1 MVGRLVGAALRNRE
15 VVFLLAAA
23 LLVGGLYAARH
34 SPLDVF
40 PEFAPPIVEVQVE
53 APGFAAEDVEALVTR
68 PLERALGGAPELA
81 TLRSS
86 SIAGLAVLTA
96 IYPYG
101 TDPYR
106 ARQVVIERL
115 ALTAEQLP
123 PGTRPAV
130 SPLSSALTTIL
141 AIGMRGASPLVL
153 RDLAEW
159 TIRPRLLAVPGVANV
174 VIYGGGI
181 RQVQV
186 TTTPERL
193 LAARATLDDLATAA
207 AAADAPG
214 GSGFL
219 DRRLHGAGD
228 LARAP
233 LPGRNH
239 VPVPLAAVAD
249 VGEGPAVA
257 VGDAI
262 VNGEPGVVLLVTK
275 QPEQNVLAVTAA
287 VEDALEAIVRALP
300 ADVRVERTMF
310 RQASFVTHALG
321 NLRRA
326 LLAGAVLV
334 TLVLLVFTAELRA
347 AMVSVVAIPLSL
359 LAAVAVLRAAGATLN
374 VMVLGGLAIAVG
386 EVVDDAIIDVENA
399 WRRLRGAP
407 AGARPLDVVL
417 AASVEVRSAVVYATV
432 MVALVFL
439 PVFLLGGLD
448 GAREQ
453 HERQRRRHSERD
465 AGAGARAAPGRRR

>member
-23 LLVGGLYAARH
+23 LLVGGFYAARH

-53 APGFAAEDVEALVTR
+53 APGLAAEDVEALVTR

-219 DRRLHGAGD
+219 DRGGQRLPTWLDGRLHGAGD

-249 VGEGPAVA
+249 

-326 LLAGAVLV
+326 LLGGAVLV

-347 AMVSVVAIPLSL
+347 A
-359 LAAVAVLRAAGATLN
+359 
-374 VMVLGGLAIAVG
+374 
-386 EVVDDAIIDVENA
+386 
-399 WRRLRGAP
+399 
-407 AGARPLDVVL
+407 
-417 AASVEVRSAVVYATV
+417 
-432 MVALVFL
+432 
-439 PVFLLGGLD
+439 
-448 GAREQ
+448 
-453 HERQRRRHSERD
+453 
-465 AGAGARAAPGRRR
+465 

>member
-23 LLVGGLYAARH
+23 LLVGGVYAARH
-34 SPLDVF
+34 APLDVF

-53 APGFAAEDVEALVTR
+53 APGLAADDVEALVTR
-68 PLERALGGAPELA
+68 PPELA

-123 PGTRPAV
+123 PATRPAV

-141 AIGMRGASPLVL
+141 AIGMRGSSPLVL

-193 LAARATLDDLATAA
+193 WAVRATLDDLATAA
-207 AAADAPG
+207 A
-214 GSGFL
+214 S
-219 DRRLHGAGD
+219 
-228 LARAP
+228 
-233 LPGRNH
+233 
-239 VPVPLAAVAD
+239 
-249 VGEGPAVA
+249 
-257 VGDAI
+257 
-262 VNGEPGVVLLVTK
+262 
-275 QPEQNVLAVTAA
+275 
-287 VEDALEAIVRALP
+287 
-300 ADVRVERTMF
+300 
-310 RQASFVTHALG
+310 
-321 NLRRA
+321 
-326 LLAGAVLV
+326 
-334 TLVLLVFTAELRA
+334 
-347 AMVSVVAIPLSL
+347 
-359 LAAVAVLRAAGATLN
+359 
-374 VMVLGGLAIAVG
+374 
-386 EVVDDAIIDVENA
+386 
-399 WRRLRGAP
+399 
-407 AGARPLDVVL
+407 
-417 AASVEVRSAVVYATV
+417 
-432 MVALVFL
+432 
-439 PVFLLGGLD
+439 
-448 GAREQ
+448 
-453 HERQRRRHSERD
+453 
-465 AGAGARAAPGRRR
+465 